1 MNIEA
6 VDQLNSKMNVICY
19 SFDKLIKAQ
28 MKDSLK
34 SKGENKEDNEK
45 EKYDIAQLIK
55 QIKKDLKEINKEE
68 QPQGETMKLIEM
80 QIKEEENDWLIIDNY
95 NSKK

>member
-1 MNIEA
+1 
-6 VDQLNSKMNVICY
+6 MNVICY

-68 QPQGETMKLIEM
+68 QSQGETMKLIEM